1 MCYIT
6 IRGDNMSRPNY
17 LDKILTK
24 EVLEENYAKLGS
36 LKAVARQFNVDSGS
50 IKKYMIMYG
59 LDFKPQVRHG
69 CDHDFFSREN
79 EETFYVAGFL
89 AADGTVK
96 KRKSS
101 SGNFRYEVQVGLAKS
116 DESQVQVLKN
126 LMKAE
131 TPIHNFLIKNSQRNP
146 KWNDSWCSQFTIT
159 SEKMVKDLEKFNV
172 VPAKSLIYRFPLWLV
187 NHPLVH
193 HFMRGYNDGD
203 GSFFVGKLQE
213 GRTVEQIYFSLRG
226 TVEFLTIFR
235 SILEEKCEL
244 DIREKA
250 IRENTGIG
258 VLEYGGNGILS
269 KITDY
274 LYKDATIYL
283 PRKRDI
289 AMKAKKVI

>member
-1 MCYIT
+1 
-6 IRGDNMSRPNY
+6 MSRPNF

-24 EVLEENYAKLGS
+24 EVLEQNYAELGS
-36 LKAVARQFNVDSGS
+36 LKAVARKFDVDSSS
-50 IKKYMIMYG
+50 IKKYMILHG

-89 AADGTVK
+89 AADGCVK

-101 SGNFRYEVQVGLAKS
+101 SDSLRYEVQVSLAKG
-116 DESQVQVLKN
+116 DEDFLKM
-126 LMKAE
+126 LKDTMKAE

-203 GSFFVGKLQE
+203 GSFFIAPLKN
-213 GRTVEQIYFSLRG
+213 GRTVQQVHFALRG
-226 TVEFLTIFR
+226 TVEFLTIYR
-235 SILEEKCEL
+235 SILEESCGL
-244 DIREKA
+244 DPREKSV
-250 IRENTGIG
+250 RENSGIG
-258 VLEYGGNGILS
+258 TLEYGGNGVIS
-269 KITDY
+269 AITDY
-274 LYKDATIYL
+274 LYQDATIYL
-283 PRKRDI
+283 PRKREI
-289 AMKAKKVI
+289 AMMAKQFTLSSSEPV